1 MTKDEMLEEYKVL
14 GFAYGMCIAERK
26 SDGKQGTFEFRMIE
40 GDSGYVR
47 DYYNFQEA

>member
-14 GFAYGMCIAERK
+14 GFALELCVVERK
-26 SDGKQGTFEFRMIE
+26 SDRKTGTLEFRMVE
-40 GDSGYVR
+40 ADSGYVR